1 MASVNFLH
9 LQMEQGKNLIKKGF
23 VWRTNYSKYAQQ
35 KTFSSYYDDYFHFYT
50 ICEKSFLYIKF
61 SGIVWKK
68 LYLLSIKASAD
79 WAFILLFITLY
90 IKRKLHREESFQNQL
105 FCVITGGTTLEP
117 RKPIPR
123 ENPTMPYSM
132 LTQKMCIFLPMT
144 LIIIILYDLL
154 KNKSLISQYFH
165 WVSFGTAAI
174 LSGIFTGK
182 LKS

>member
-1 MASVNFLH
+1 M
-9 LQMEQGKNLIKKGF
+9 
-23 VWRTNYSKYAQQ
+23 W
-35 KTFSSYYDDYFHFYT
+35 KTFSLYQVFRH
-50 ICEKSFLYIKF
+50 CVEKAVLIIYKGLGRLGLY
-61 SGIVWKK
+61 
-68 LYLLSIKASAD
+68 
-79 WAFILLFITLY
+79 TLY